1 MKTLLPFL
9 IFLLSA
15 CSAQWHIRQAVS
27 KDPSIFL
34 NNKAIIL
41 RDTVYTNSIRVD
53 TLAHFISD
61 TITIEKERLRIQ
73 IKRIHDTLRVVGE
86 CRADTIEVIR
96 EVQLP
101 PTIEYKPSPKWKDSV
116 LFILG
121 IFAFAAVARKVLDR
135 VLR

>member
-9 IFLLSA
+9 IFLSS

-101 PTIEYKPSPKWKDSV
+101 PTIEYRPSPKWKDSV

-121 IFAFAAVARKVLDR
+121 IFSFAAVARKVLDR
-135 VLR
+135 VLG

>member
-9 IFLLSA
+9 IFLSS

-86 CRADTIEVIR
+86 CRADTIEVVR

-101 PTIEYKPSPKWKDSV
+101 PTIEYRRSPKWKDSV

-121 IFAFAAVARKVLDR
+121 IFGFSFVVRKILSR
-135 VLR
+135 VLG

>member
-1 MKTLLPFL
+1 MRALLPFL
-9 IFLLSA
+9 ILLLSS
-15 CSAQWHIRQAVS
+15 CTAQWHIRQAVS

-34 NNKAIIL
+34 NNKAIVL

-101 PTIEYKPSPKWKDSV
+101 PTIEYRPSPKWKDSV

-121 IFAFAAVARKVLDR
+121 IFSFAAVARKVLDR
-135 VLR
+135 VLG

>member
-1 MKTLLPFL
+1 MKTLFPFL

-53 TLAHFISD
+53 TLSHFISD

-86 CRADTIEVIR
+86 CSADTIEVIR

-121 IFAFAAVARKVLDR
+121 IFSFAAVARKILDR
-135 VLR
+135 VLG

>member
-9 IFLLSA
+9 IFLSS

-34 NNKAIIL
+34 NNKAIVL

-53 TLAHFISD
+53 TLAHLISD

-86 CRADTIEVIR
+86 CRADTIEVVR

-101 PTIEYKPSPKWKDSV
+101 PTIEYRPSPKWKDSV

-121 IFAFAAVARKVLDR
+121 IFAFAAVARKILDR
-135 VLR
+135 VLG

>member
-9 IFLLSA
+9 IFLSS

-34 NNKAIIL
+34 NNKAIVL

-86 CRADTIEVIR
+86 CRADTIEVVR

-121 IFAFAAVARKVLDR
+121 IFSFAAVARRLLDR
-135 VLR
+135 VLG

>member
-1 MKTLLPFL
+1 MRALLPFL
-9 IFLLSA
+9 ILLSS
-15 CSAQWHIRQAVS
+15 CSAQWHIKKAIA

-34 NNKAIIL
+34 NNKAIVL

-53 TLAHFISD
+53 TLERFIGD

-73 IKRIHDTLRVVGE
+73 IKRIHDTLRIVGE
-86 CRADTIEVIR
+86 CRADTIEVVR

-101 PTIEYKPSPKWKDSV
+101 PTIEYKRSPKWKDGV

-121 IFAFAAVARKVLDR
+121 IFAFSAIARKVLDR
-135 VLR
+135 VLG

>member
-1 MKTLLPFL
+1 MRALLPFL
-9 IFLLSA
+9 ILLLSA
-15 CSAQWHIRQAVS
+15 CSAQWHIKKAIA

-34 NNKAIIL
+34 NNKAIVL

-53 TLAHFISD
+53 TLERFIGD

-73 IKRIHDTLRVVGE
+73 IKRIHDTLRIVGE
-86 CRADTIEVIR
+86 CRADTIEVVR

-101 PTIEYKPSPKWKDSV
+101 PTIEYKRSPKWKDGV

-121 IFAFAAVARKVLDR
+121 IFAFSAIARKVLDR
-135 VLR
+135 VLG